1 MRVSQRIAKRMT
13 KGQGES
19 WARPVVRIATAGV
32 ALGIALIITSIA
44 IVDGFQKEIKS
55 LVIGFSSHV
64 QVVPA
69 GLSND
74 GVIIDEELMAD
85 LRSIEGVTN
94 VSTMHSSSGLLETSK
109 SLKGVSIKGLDENS
123 GASLISESL
132 IEGELPKKG
141 SELLIS
147 APLARKLKVEVGSK
161 IRLYLVIKNDNI
173 KPRPVRISGIYET
186 GLLEYDE
193 KFVFTTNELIQNAGN
208 RGVQSVIYLEDGEV
222 RGGKFGEDEFGE
234 VPSGDWIPRKPDL
247 EKDTAN
253 AFMWVV
259 GSGLVSD
266 TSYLDYSNGEWTATS
281 GKGSGHLFCDGYEIF
296 IDDLENLDLIEEGV
310 LYALPFN
317 RDNPTRLRTTN
328 VQKLS
333 PEIFN
338 WLGMLDMNV
347 VLIIGLMI
355 LISIINMVSALLIVI
370 LEKRPEVGILKALG
384 LKDGKVIS
392 LFVWYSSRVIG
403 RGFIYGNIIGLG
415 LCYIQVQT
423 GFITLDPAAYYIS
436 EVPILLKPSKLLT
449 IELFAFIS
457 CVVAMILPALYSTR
471 IQPSTALKT
480 YAAMGA
486 MFFLSL
492 TSCSQAQS
500 LKLGNE
506 DLPRLT
512 SELAEKKVAIVGN
525 HTSIVSG
532 QTHLVDTLL
541 SSGIDVIKVFAPEH
555 GFRGDQAN
563 GAHIHDGT
571 DSKTGLPLLSLHG
584 KHRKP
589 SAESLADIDAVVFDI
604 QDVGARFYTYLSTML
619 LVMEACAELD
629 IEFYI
634 LDRPNPHGYHVEGP
648 MLDPEFSSFV
658 GLAPVPVVHG
668 MTLAE
673 LASMANGEGW
683 LEGGISCDLHI
694 YACTGYTHSTRY
706 SLPIAPSPNLPTDA
720 SIALYPSLCFF
731 EPTAVSI
738 GRGTPTPFE
747 MIGYP
752 GQPYGSYMFTPVSTP
767 GAAPHP
773 KHENS
778 ACTGQHLGN
787 LGKVWHSS
795 DRGWDLSYLFNYAD
809 FFRSED
815 GTLDGFFTSPS
826 FFDKLAGTDRLRIA
840 LENDTPLEEVEAS
853 WAAEKAEFMALRE
866 KYLLYP
872 H

>member
-1 MRVSQRIAKRMT
+1 MRVSQRIANRMT
-13 KGQGES
+13 KGQDKS

-32 ALGIALIITSIA
+32 SLGIALIIISVA
-44 IVDGFQKEIKS
+44 IVDGFQSEIKK
-55 LVIGFSSHV
+55 LVVGFSSHV

-74 GVIIDEELMAD
+74 GVLIDRKLIAEFIEV
-85 LRSIEGVTN
+85 EGVVDVGTL
-94 VSTMHSSSGLLETSK
+94 HSSSGLVETDK
-109 SLKGVSIKGLDENS
+109 TLKGVSIKGLDER
-123 GASLISESL
+123 GGHSLITNSL
-132 IEGELPKKG
+132 KEGALPEKN
-141 SELLIS
+141 SDILIS
-147 APLARKLKVEVGSK
+147 APLGKRLDVTVGDKL
-161 IRLYLVIKNDNI
+161 RLYLVIKNDNI
-173 KPRPVRISGIYET
+173 KPRPVRVCGIYET

-193 KFVFTTNELIQNAGN
+193 KFVFTTSELIQNAGN
-208 RGVQSVIYLEDGEV
+208 RGVQAVIYLDDGGV
-222 RGGKFGEDEFGE
+222 RGGSFGEDEY
-234 VPSGDWIPRKPDL
+234 GDSPATAWIPRKPEL
-247 EKDTAN
+247 VSDTATS
-253 AFMWVV
+253 FMWVV
-259 GSGLVSD
+259 GDGLVAD
-266 TSYLDYSNGEWTATS
+266 TAYLDYSNGEWIATS
-281 GKGSGHLFCDGYEIF
+281 GKGSGHLYCDGYEIF
-296 IDDLENLDLIEEGV
+296 IDDLNNLAIVEENV
-310 LYALPFN
+310 LYKLPF
-317 RDNPTRLRTTN
+317 DTPTRLRTTN
-328 VQKLS
+328 VKRLS

-370 LEKRPEVGILKALG
+370 LEKRSEVGILKALG
-384 LKDGKVIS
+384 LRDGKVITM
-392 LFVWYSSRVIG
+392 FVWYSSRVIG
-403 RGFIYGNIIGLG
+403 RGFLIGNAIGLG
-415 LCYIQVQT
+415 FCFLQMKT
-423 GFITLDPAAYYIS
+423 GIITLDPAAYYIS
-436 EVPILLKPSKLLT
+436 EVPILLKPTKLLSL
-449 IELFAFIS
+449 ELLAFIS
-457 CVVAMILPALYSTR
+457 CVVAMILPAFYSTR
-471 IQPSTALKT
+471 IQPSTALKSYT
-480 YAAMGA
+480 TMLVLF
-486 MFFLSL
+486 MLSL
-492 TSCSQAQS
+492 TSCSNAQD

-506 DLPRLT
+506 DIPRLV
-512 SELAEKKVAIVGN
+512 SELGEKNVAIVGN
-525 HTSIVSG
+525 HTSIVKG

-541 SSGIDVIKVFAPEH
+541 SSGVQVSKVFAPEH

-571 DSKTGLPLLSLHG
+571 DVKTGLPLLSLHG

-589 SAESLADIDAVVFDI
+589 SAESLAEIDAVVFDI

-648 MLDPEFSSFV
+648 MLDPDFSSFV
-658 GLAPVPVVHG
+658 GLAPTPVVHG

-706 SLPIAPSPNLPTDA
+706 SLPIAPSPNLPSDA

-752 GQPYGSYMFTPVSTP
+752 GQPYGSYIFTPVSTL
-767 GAAPHP
+767 APP
-773 KHENS
+773 LILNMKLTLS
-778 ACTGQHLGN
+778 GQHLACSAKSGT
-787 LGKVWHSS
+787 LRATDGTQ
-795 DRGWDLSYLFNYAD
+795 LPFAYAD
-809 FFRSED
+809 LFRNED
-815 GTLDGFFTSPS
+815 GTLEGFFTSPG
-826 FFDKLAGTDRLRIA
+826 FFDKLAGTDRLRLA
-840 LENDTPLEEVEAS
+840 LESGTPLEDVEAS
-853 WAAEKAEFMALRE
+853 WSAEKQEFMILRE